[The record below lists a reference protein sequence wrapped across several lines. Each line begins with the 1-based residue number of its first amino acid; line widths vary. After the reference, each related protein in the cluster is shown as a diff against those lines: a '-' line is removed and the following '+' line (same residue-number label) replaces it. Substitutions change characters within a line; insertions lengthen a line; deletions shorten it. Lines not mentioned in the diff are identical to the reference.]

1 MSFRTQHSGKP
12 IASPAILERIGT
24 AFRRAVRSFAAD
36 SKIPVVRFINDDRK
50 IERMRPY
57 LARQAATGR
66 AGVAPSGVAQEC
78 TRVFLATKHTGE
90 NHGGVVRVHQG
101 RPARH
106 FAIGALSAPHDRL
119 GPTTGGQSRERCRQ
133 RPRRGPRS
141 RGHQEAG
148 ASTRPMARITVGS
161 SGRGSSG
168 TPFQYSSR
176 PARRRAGSLEA
187 KMSAASGAP
196 LSQGE
201 GVGAMPADVRNA
213 PNPAHHCGA
222 GSI

>member
-1 MSFRTQHSGKP
+1 VSFRTQHSGKP

-90 NHGGVVRVHQG
+90 NQGVWSAFTKADRPGTSQSARCRPLTTVWDRPLVVSRVNGVDSALDEDH
-101 RPARH
+101 ARVG
-106 FAIGALSAPHDRL
+106 IKKPELAPGLWPGLRL
-119 GPTTGGQSRERCRQ
+119 GR
-133 RPRRGPRS
+133 
-141 RGHQEAG
+141 
-148 ASTRPMARITVGS
+148 
-161 SGRGSSG
+161 
-168 TPFQYSSR
+168 
-176 PARRRAGSLEA
+176 
-187 KMSAASGAP
+187 
-196 LSQGE
+196 QGE
-201 GVGAMPADVRNA
+201 AAAVPRFNIRAVRPVAGPEVGRRKCQPPPVR
-213 PNPAHHCGA
+213 P
-222 GSI
+222 

>member
-168 TPFQYSSR
+168 TPFQYLSR
-176 PARRRAGSLEA
+176 PEAGRRTCQ
-187 KMSAASGAP
+187 P
-196 LSQGE
+196 
-201 GVGAMPADVRNA
+201 PAER
-213 PNPAHHCGA
+213 P
-222 GSI
+222 

>member
-1 MSFRTQHSGKP
+1 
-12 IASPAILERIGT
+12 
-24 AFRRAVRSFAAD
+24 VRSFAAD

-168 TPFQYSSR
+168 TPFQYSNR
-176 PARRRAGSLEA
+176 PARRGAGSREA

>member
-1 MSFRTQHSGKP
+1 VSFRTQHSGKP
-12 IASPAILERIGT
+12 IASRRSWSGSAPRFVARCAASPPTARSRWCGSLTTTARSSGCGRIWRG
-24 AFRRAVRSFAAD
+24 RRR
-36 SKIPVVRFINDDRK
+36 PVG
-50 IERMRPY
+50 
-57 LARQAATGR
+57 QGW
-66 AGVAPSGVAQEC
+66 APSGVAQEC

-176 PARRRAGSLEA
+176 PARRGAGSREA